1 MAAPRIEDYRFGQIV
16 VDGQTYEK
24 DLIIL
29 PDRIV
34 SGWWREKGHKLKAAD
49 LDAILEARPEV
60 LVVGR
65 GAYGRMSISNKA
77 ERALEQAGIELIAR
91 PTKEAVRTYNQLRQE
106 RRAAAALHLTC

>member
-29 PDRIV
+29 PERII
-34 SGWWREKGHKLKAAD
+34 SGWWREKGHKLRAAD
-49 LDAILEARPEV
+49 LDAVLEAKPDV

-91 PTKEAVRTYNQLRQE
+91 PTKEAIRTYNQLRQE